1 MITSIYASLAVLLI
15 VRLSISVIK
24 LRRKY
29 RISLGDGGNEELQ
42 VAIRAHANALE
53 YIPIT
58 LLLLLMLEL
67 NGAPKILI
75 HLLGLVLITGRIIH
89 AIGLSGKDLPKRDIR
104 NADNDLSVNW
114 FGDTEF
120 GVPAANCAIQTLVNS
135 ASGHEA
141 FTQAKQFC
149 SDCAV
154 PKLRPG
160 YSIKSFIP

>member
-1 MITSIYASLAVLLI
+1 MMITSIYASLAVLLI

-24 LRRKY
+24 LRREY

-42 VAIRAHANALE
+42 LAIRTHANALE

-89 AIGLSGKDLPKRDIR
+89 TIGLSGKDLQKRVLGMQITVF
-104 NADNDLSVNW
+104 LLI
-114 FGDTEF
+114 GL
-120 GVPAANCAIQTLVNS
+120 AILNLVFLLLT
-135 ASGHEA
+135 AP
-141 FTQAKQFC
+141 F
-149 SDCAV
+149 
-154 PKLRPG
+154 KLW
-160 YSIKSFIP
+160 

>member
-42 VAIRAHANALE
+42 LAIRTHANALE

-89 AIGLSGKDLPKRDIR
+89 AIGLSGKDLQKRVLGMQITVF
-104 NADNDLSVNW
+104 LLI
-114 FGDTEF
+114 GL
-120 GVPAANCAIQTLVNS
+120 AILNLVFLLLT
-135 ASGHEA
+135 AP
-141 FTQAKQFC
+141 F
-149 SDCAV
+149 
-154 PKLRPG
+154 KLW
-160 YSIKSFIP
+160 

>member
-15 VRLSISVIK
+15 VRLSIAVIK

-89 AIGLSGKDLPKRDIR
+89 AIGLSGGDLQKRVLGMQITVF
-104 NADNDLSVNW
+104 LLI
-114 FGDTEF
+114 GL
-120 GVPAANCAIQTLVNS
+120 AILNIVFLLLT
-135 ASGHEA
+135 AP
-141 FTQAKQFC
+141 F
-149 SDCAV
+149 
-154 PKLRPG
+154 KLW
-160 YSIKSFIP
+160 